1 MHSSTIL
8 GASRTPFLIIIAL
21 ISLAAGYGLS
31 QFRATESPDT
41 PIAIPLKA
49 ATLLEPPKVLKN
61 DFQLS
66 DHDGRPFNLDSLQGH
81 WSFIFFGYTHC
92 PDVCPITLK
101 IMQSAWKKIP
111 HHNGEVKLYF
121 VSVDPDRDNL
131 DILKRYTRYFDPS
144 FIGVTGKADEIDRFT
159 NQLGILYGFE
169 DKDEKTGAYVVNH
182 SAHIILLDPE
192 GRWRAVL
199 SPPFEAENI
208 ASDFQQIRNHF
219 GD

>member
-1 MHSSTIL
+1 MYPTRTR
-8 GASRTPFLIIIAL
+8 GASLPRLIITVAL
-21 ISLAAGYGLS
+21 LSLVAGYGLS
-31 QFRATESPDT
+31 RFLADGQPAADPGKQ
-41 PIAIPLKA
+41 LKA
-49 ATLLEPPKVLKN
+49 ATLLAPPKTLEN
-61 DFQLS
+61 NFQLR
-66 DHDGRPFNLDSLQGH
+66 DHDGQPFNLDSLQGH

-101 IMQSAWKKIP
+101 TMQSAWKKIP
-111 HHNGEVKLYF
+111 HQNGEARLYF
-121 VSVDPDRDNL
+121 VSVDPDRDTL
-131 DILKRYTRYFDPS
+131 DTLKKYTRYFDPS
-144 FIGVTGKADEIDRFT
+144 FVGVTGRADEIDKFT

-199 SPPFEAENI
+199 SPPYEANTI
-208 ASDFQQIRNHF
+208 ASDFQLIKKHS